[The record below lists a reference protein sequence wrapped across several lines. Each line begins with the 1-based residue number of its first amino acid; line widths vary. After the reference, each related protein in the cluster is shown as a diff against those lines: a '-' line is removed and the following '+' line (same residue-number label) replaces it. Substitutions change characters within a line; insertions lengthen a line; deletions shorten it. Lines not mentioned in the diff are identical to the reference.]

1 MTIICYETW
10 LPQISLFKIPWFLS
24 DKNKV
29 YYELSLSCLVRS
41 AWRKKNLEKKMAGW
55 NPAGEKHT
63 CFSQPKISRSAAIF
77 FLQFFQQMFAP
88 HLRKT
93 SLRSLMTPK
102 VSCNRQWYEISSVIF
117 YLNLPWLTKQFSLN
131 FPWTWGIFPPD
142 LKLFQQ
148 PTWPDAN
155 SKNKN
160 AAMGLT

>member
-1 MTIICYETW
+1 MKHGCHRYHFSKSPGFFLIKIRYIMSC
-10 LPQISLFKIPWFLS
+10 PSLAWS
-24 DKNKV
+24 V
-29 YYELSLSCLVRS
+29 VRD
-41 AWRKKNLEKKMAGW
+41 AKKNLEKKMAGW
-55 NPAGEKHT
+55 NPGSEKHT

-102 VSCNRQWYEISSVIF
+102 VSCNRQWHEISSVIF
-117 YLNLPWLTKQFSLN
+117 YFNFPWLTKQYSLN
-131 FPWTWGIFPPD
+131 FHWTWGIFPPD

-160 AAMGLT
+160 AAMGRT